1 MYETINSPFTIG
13 SVTLKN
19 RIIFAPTSMG
29 LKEEEYLE
37 KLGAIARGGTAMI
50 IIGDVPVLKSPFLSL
65 YSRKGFLRY
74 RRITETIHQNGA
86 LTAAQLHMSDS
97 QFSRLIKYL
106 PGLITGKIKPDELRI
121 LLNNTVSDYI
131 TGLTDKRISE
141 IIRGFGKAA
150 VLAKEAGF
158 DVIQIHGD
166 RMCGSFSSSIYNRRK
181 DRYGGSPKNRARFAC
196 EAVAAVRRAL
206 PDITIDFKLA
216 VRQENPHYGNAGILM
231 EELPVFVPLLEQAGV
246 NSFHVTLANHSDLSD
261 TIPPASH
268 PYFHGEGC
276 FLSYCDEVR
285 CLTDLPVCGVG
296 RLCSPDFVEEQL
308 KSGRIQLAAMS
319 RQLIADPEWVKK
331 TASGSVSKLFK
342 CTGCNREC
350 LGGMQAHK
358 GVHCIRD
365 HIQTKNKS
373 LSHERKVVS

>member
-65 YSRKGFLRY
+65 YSRKGFLHY

-86 LTAAQLHMSDS
+86 LAAAQLHMSDS

-106 PGLITGKIKPDELRI
+106 PAMITGKIKPDELRI

-285 CLTDLPVCGVG
+285 RLTDLPVCGVG

>member
-74 RRITETIHQNGA
+74 RRITETLHQNGA
-86 LTAAQLHMSDS
+86 LAAAQLHMSDS

-106 PGLITGKIKPDELRI
+106 PGMITGKIKPDELRI

-285 CLTDLPVCGVG
+285 RLTDLPVCGVG

-308 KSGRIQLAAMS
+308 KSGRIQLAAMR
-319 RQLIADPEWVKK
+319 RQLIADPEWGKK